1 LDLRLTDRQQA
12 LQAEARS
19 FAESELKPKAAFW
32 DETETFPAPMV
43 ARAAEL
49 GYLGL
54 MIPPAHGGQGL
65 GPIEAIV
72 VLEELAKGCANTAE
86 VVFDCILGPI
96 QVIQHFGTDVQRDR
110 YLRRAAKG
118 EILMGIAISERHA
131 GSGATDMLSRA
142 QLDGDSVVLNGR
154 KAYVE
159 DVSHQNAFLIYTKFD
174 DRPGA
179 KSIGGVIVE
188 KGTPGFT
195 VGEARKKMGLRGCAQ
210 ADLIF
215 EDCRV
220 PSDNV
225 VVKPGEFIKLMA
237 AFNLERCGNAIMAVG
252 IAARA
257 LDEAIAYAKERR
269 QFGRQLCEFQG
280 LQWNVARMAT
290 DVDAA
295 RLLVYRAVTNAARGF
310 PSMVESS
317 MAKAYS
323 NEMAIRVTNGAQQIF
338 GGLGY
343 LRECPLE
350 RMVRDARAWAI
361 AGGTVEIQLNNIA
374 SGLFGRRFSQ
384 RPPATAHG
392 GG

>member
-1 LDLRLTDRQQA
+1 MDFRLTDKQEKLREQTRA
-12 LQAEARS
+12 
-19 FAESELKPKAAFW
+19 FAQNELKPRAAYW
-32 DETETFPAPMV
+32 DESETFPAPMI

-54 MIPPAHGGQGL
+54 TIPKKYGGQEL
-65 GPIEAIV
+65 GPIEAIIAI
-72 VLEELAKGCANTAE
+72 EEMAKACANTAE
-86 VVFDCILGPI
+86 VVFDCIIGPI
-96 QVIQHFGTDVQRDR
+96 QVIQHFGTDEQRER

-118 EILMGIAISERHA
+118 EVLMGIAISEHHA

-142 QLDGDSVVLNGR
+142 KFDGDSVVLNGR

-159 DVSHQNAFLIYTKFD
+159 DVSTENAFLIYIKFD

-195 VGEARKKMGLRGCAQ
+195 VGTPRKKMGLRGCAQ

-215 EDCRV
+215 ENCRV
-220 PSDNV
+220 PKENV
-225 VVKPGEFIKLMA
+225 VIQPGDFVKLME

-252 IAARA
+252 IASGA
-257 LDEAIAYAKERR
+257 LDEAIAYAKQRT
-269 QFGRQLCEFQG
+269 QFGRLLCEFQG
-280 LQWNVARMAT
+280 MQWKFAKMAM

-295 RLLVYRAVTNAARGF
+295 RLLVYRAISNAAQGF
-310 PSMVESS
+310 PSMLESS
-317 MAKAYS
+317 MAKAYA
-323 NEMAIRVTNGAQQIF
+323 NEMAIRVTNDALQVF

-343 LRECPLE
+343 LRECPME

-374 SGLFGRRFSQ
+374 SGLFGRRFNQ
-384 RPPATAHG
+384 RPASATA
-392 GG
+392 

>member
-1 LDLRLTDRQQA
+1 MDFRLTDKQERLKEQTRA
-12 LQAEARS
+12 
-19 FAESELKPKAAFW
+19 FAQNELKPKAAYW
-32 DETETFPAPMV
+32 DESETFPAPMV

-54 MIPPAHGGQGL
+54 TIPKKYGGQEL
-65 GPIEAIV
+65 GPIEAIIAI
-72 VLEELAKGCANTAE
+72 EEMAKACANTAE
-86 VVFDCILGPI
+86 VVFDCIIGPI
-96 QVIQHFGTDVQRDR
+96 QVIQHFGTDEQRER

-118 EILMGIAISERHA
+118 EVLMGIAISELHA

-142 QLDGDSVVLNGR
+142 KFDGDSVVLNGR

-159 DVSHQNAFLIYTKFD
+159 DVSTENAFLIYIKFD

-188 KGTPGFT
+188 RGTPGFT
-195 VGEARKKMGLRGCAQ
+195 VGTPRKKMGLRGCAQ

-215 EDCRV
+215 ENCRV
-220 PSDNV
+220 PKENV
-225 VVKPGEFIKLMA
+225 VIQPGDFVKLME

-252 IAARA
+252 IASGA
-257 LDEAIAYAKERR
+257 LDEAMAYAKQRT
-269 QFGRQLCEFQG
+269 QFGRLLCEFQG
-280 LQWNVARMAT
+280 MQWKFAKMAM

-295 RLLVYRAVTNAARGF
+295 RLLVYRAVSNAAQGF
-310 PSMVESS
+310 PSMLESS
-317 MAKAYS
+317 MAKAYA
-323 NEMAIRVTNGAQQIF
+323 NEMAIRVTNDALQVF

-343 LRECPLE
+343 LRECPME

-374 SGLFGRRFSQ
+374 SGMFGRRFNQ
-384 RPPATAHG
+384 RLASTTA
-392 GG
+392 